1 MINRKNRLFFLLSL
15 ALILTA
21 MATSAYALTY
31 PDSFYDSIAWTWW
44 YNPTYDGP
52 ATSSYNCLGYATG
65 SMYWEWPWG
74 GRNPS
79 DYEVTTYLSNKGYSK
94 DNIFPTIISYG
105 TASSITHFSKVVDS
119 TVTRAKWGHLE
130 RLTSGSWDP
139 YYTSSYG
146 HPVSKYR
153 K

>member
-1 MINRKNRLFFLLSL
+1 MRYS
-15 ALILTA
+15 ILT
-21 MATSAYALTY
+21 
-31 PDSFYDSIAWTWW
+31 
-44 YNPTYDGP
+44 DGAIGFP
-52 ATSSYNCLGYATG
+52 PRIIFGSLYIESSKILCRSKPLIRFRVTQKTIKGGETKCL
-65 SMYWEWPWG
+65 
-74 GRNPS
+74 
-79 DYEVTTYLSNKGYSK
+79 TYLSNKGYSK